1 MTGAASLPRPRRMG
15 RIGRVASGAAMVLV
29 LIVGA
34 AAPADAAPS
43 STLSIEPADDIAT
56 SPTVTGSF
64 AGARPLGLAIE
75 NISAVDLAVSPTGPT
90 GGDAVTQDGC
100 EVGSGCSTGDVSFT
114 WEVPALEYNGPY
126 TVTATGT
133 YCAVLCLGAPQRA
146 SATPVSFRLGMEPAA
161 PTDLKLSTG
170 DDRSVTVSWARN
182 GEPDFLY
189 YALFRKDPGG
199 EFRRLGSDIKQPSSG
214 RPSFADSSAAGTNGG
229 DFVYR
234 VFAVRKGFTG
244 DDKSTKIS
252 KASTDR
258 TITVAPPPTTTTNP
272 GDPAGGPVTT
282 VAGEG
287 VDIGSFLSGQAP
299 TLPTPGPIFLDL
311 PDTGFGETLPFGTLP
326 GDDDIEPG
334 EEDAVLPTPRA
345 RQVAEF
351 KANRP
356 LIPVAAGLILLVM
369 AGHVRLLNVR
379 TKAAPEKPPPGTYV
393 ARALEAARASSGVSI
408 IPAAPDPISL
418 DPIPIDVAT
427 AVANGGHHRAPADDD
442 VAGLPVWAEFEP
454 VSALGLLDAPATTSS
469 PGRPTTTSPWP
480 PRCSPPRPPGD
491 RRRGPVPGDRPAGGR
506 PGDPTADDLPGDT
519 APGPRSAAA
528 RRGRSG
534 TARRP
539 GRRVAAGVGRVRRG
553 LGVGPVRRPPR
564 ARAPKPAPRPKP
576 VRRPSRRRRQARR
589 RGRDRVLLPAR
600 ARTGAR
606 AGVGGRVGL
615 VGVARDLRRP
625 PLLERPPALHASNTV
640 SSDTAPALSS
650 GSLRLPH
657 LGDCTHDGQPATQP
671 HRDTTSRV
679 ASRWP
684 RPAAK
689 PSSAMPAP
697 PG

>member
-29 LIVGA
+29 LVVGT
-34 AAPADAAPS
+34 APPAGAAPS
-43 STLSIEPADDIAT
+43 SSLSIEPSDDIAT
-56 SPTVTGSF
+56 SPTVSGSF

-75 NISAVDLAVSPTGPT
+75 NISAVQLAVSPAGPT
-90 GGDAVTQDGC
+90 GGAAVTADGC

-114 WEVPALEYNGPY
+114 WEVPPLEYNGPY
-126 TVTATGT
+126 TVSATGT
-133 YCAVLCLGAPQRA
+133 YCAVLCLGAPQQA
-146 SATPVSFRLGMEPAA
+146 SAAPVSFRLGIEPAA
-161 PTDLKLSTG
+161 PTDLKLST
-170 DDRSVTVSWARN
+170 DEDRSVTVSWARN
-182 GEPDFLY
+182 GEPDLLY

-199 EFRRLGSDIKQPSSG
+199 EFRRLGADIKQPASG

-258 TITVAPPPTTTTNP
+258 TVTVAPPPTTSTNP

-282 VAGEG
+282 VAGQG

-311 PDTGFGETLPFGTLP
+311 PDTGFGDTLPFGTLP

-351 KANRP
+351 KAGRP

-408 IPAAPDPISL
+408 IPAAPDLISL
-418 DPIPIDVAT
+418 DPIPIAVAT
-427 AVANGGHHRAPADDD
+427 AVANGGHHRAPDDD

-454 VSALGLLDAPATTSS
+454 VSALGLLDASDDHEFARPAVDDIDVPAAAPVLPAVTF
-469 PGRPTTTSPWP
+469 PVLRAAAL
-480 PRCSPPRPPGD
+480 
-491 RRRGPVPGDRPAGGR
+491 PVPPAG
-506 PGDPTADDLPGDT
+506 A
-519 APGPRSAAA
+519 APVIPAVTNGVPVWAEFDAASAL
-528 RRGRSG
+528 
-534 TARRP
+534 
-539 GRRVAAGVGRVRRG
+539 G
-553 LGVGPVRRPPR
+553 LLDAPP
-564 ARAPKPAPRPKP
+564 
-576 VRRPSRRRRQARR
+576 
-589 RGRDRVLLPAR
+589 
-600 ARTGAR
+600 
-606 AGVGGRVGL
+606 
-615 VGVARDLRRP
+615 
-625 PLLERPPALHASNTV
+625 E
-640 SSDTAPALSS
+640 
-650 GSLRLPH
+650 
-657 LGDCTHDGQPATQP
+657 
-671 HRDTTSRV
+671 
-679 ASRWP
+679 
-684 RPAAK
+684 PAAK
-689 PSSAMPAP
+689 PRPAKARVATPVVVAAEIEAAEIESFFPPEPEPESEPAP
-697 PG
+697 EPAFEDEEDWSVSPEVFVGPRS

>member
-34 AAPADAAPS
+34 AAPANAAPS
-43 STLSIEPADDIAT
+43 SSLSIEPSDDIAT

-64 AGARPLGLAIE
+64 AGSRPLGLAIE

-90 GGDAVTQDGC
+90 GGDAVTEDGC

-133 YCAVLCLGAPQRA
+133 YCAVICLGAPQRA
-146 SATPVSFRLGMEPAA
+146 SAAPVSFRLGMEPAA
-161 PTDLKLSTG
+161 PTDLKLSTS

-199 EFRRLGSDIKQPSSG
+199 EFRRLGSDIQQPSSG

-299 TLPTPGPIFLDL
+299 TLPAPGPIFLDL

-334 EEDAVLPTPRA
+334 EEDAVLSTPRA

-351 KANRP
+351 RANRP

-408 IPAAPDPISL
+408 IPAAPEPIAHE
-418 DPIPIDVAT
+418 PIPIDVAA

-454 VSALGLLDAPATTSS
+454 VSALGLLDAPDHEFARPVDDDVALAAPVIPTATARVIPAATAPVTPAVAAPVTPAVAAPVVR
-469 PGRPTTTSPWP
+469 PGAAPAIRAAAAPVPPAGARPVIRPGAAPAIRAAAAPVP
-480 PRCSPPRPPGD
+480 PAGA
-491 RRRGPVPGDRPAGGR
+491 GPVLPEVADGVPVWAEFDAASALGLFDAPEPASQPR
-506 PGDPTADDLPGDT
+506 AVKARAAKPVVAARSA
-519 APGPRSAAA
+519 APAAASAAEPVVAAEIESFFPPEPEPEPEPEPALSDESDWSVSPEIFVGPRS
-528 RRGRSG
+528 
-534 TARRP
+534 
-539 GRRVAAGVGRVRRG
+539 
-553 LGVGPVRRPPR
+553 
-564 ARAPKPAPRPKP
+564 
-576 VRRPSRRRRQARR
+576 
-589 RGRDRVLLPAR
+589 
-600 ARTGAR
+600 
-606 AGVGGRVGL
+606 
-615 VGVARDLRRP
+615 
-625 PLLERPPALHASNTV
+625 
-640 SSDTAPALSS
+640 
-650 GSLRLPH
+650 
-657 LGDCTHDGQPATQP
+657 
-671 HRDTTSRV
+671 
-679 ASRWP
+679 
-684 RPAAK
+684 
-689 PSSAMPAP
+689 
-697 PG
+697 